1 MIYVFVGKAASGKD
15 SIVRGLVDMGYKKII
30 SHTTRPMRAGEKN
43 GVDYWFEDN
52 IKSDN
57 AICLKSYTVADGS
70 VWNYWFD
77 KNEIMSAI
85 KSDEIYLCIADQ
97 DGAFELEK
105 FGAEI
110 IYIYVPLKERLRR
123 YWIRES
129 KNNNPD
135 YNEVIRRV
143 LADEDDM
150 VIIEHKAYH
159 EGWYSDITN
168 NYISIEEAIERA
180 RLIIERGS

>member
-52 IKSDN
+52 VEYDN
-57 AICLKSYTVADGS
+57 ALCLKSYTVADGS
-70 VWNYWFD
+70 VWRYWFD
-77 KNEIMSAI
+77 KDEIMSAI
-85 KSDEIYLCIADQ
+85 KSDETYLCIADQ

-129 KNNNPD
+129 KNDKPD

-143 LADEDDM
+143 FADEDDM
-150 VIIEHKAYH
+150 KIIERKAYV
-159 EGWYSDITN
+159 EWGYSCIVN
-168 NYISIEEAIERA
+168 KNISIEEAVEKA
-180 RLIIERGS
+180 RLIIEMGG